1 MGGVRA
7 TSWQGPV
14 ERLDRVLPELGLAR
28 SRSQAA
34 ELISAGLVRVNGER
48 AAKAGVR
55 VAARSSIEVDGADH
69 YVSRAARKLIA
80 GLDAF
85 GVDPAG
91 ALALDVGAST
101 GGFTQVLLE
110 RGAREVLAV
119 DVGHGQLADEIR
131 ADPRVRAV
139 EGCNARDL
147 TPQVLAERTGAEEA
161 PRIVVGDL
169 SFISL
174 ELVLPAL
181 LAVASDDADFVLLI
195 KPQFEVGRQGVSG
208 GIVTDRRLAVAAV
221 ARVIDSAASIGLAC
235 LGLIVS
241 PIAGEHGNREALAHF
256 ARGTVADRPEWEQRL
271 HGLFDTGFD
280 TGGEA

>member
-80 GLDAF
+80 GLNAF

-161 PRIVVGDL
+161 PGIVVGDL

-181 LAVASDDADFVLLI
+181 
-195 KPQFEVGRQGVSG
+195 
-208 GIVTDRRLAVAAV
+208 LAVAAV

-235 LGLIVS
+235 LGLIAS